1 MAIFDEELRALIE
14 KVLKLGS
21 MVEQAINDSIK
32 SLVERDSAIAMNTID
47 DDHVVN
53 MIDVEI
59 DEECIRLIA
68 LRQPRARDLRLITTA
83 MKITT
88 DLERIGDLAV
98 DVCERALELNE
109 EPQLK
114 PYIDIPRMAEI
125 AQKMVKDALDAFV
138 KRDYALARDVL
149 TRDDMKVEWLCQDW
163 GLGLG
168 RRVEQFSGHQHPD
181 VRARQLDIQV
191 VEMPRL
197 YPLSSENARAVRKA
211 VKTFDAHLHV
221 ARRAHLGRPR
231 LAHNVLMHLIRSYE
245 EADPDEKDPIHQYL
259 TFISNY
265 GEENCTYDIALRNF
279 MQTRAGE
286 IVLLDPAVSRDVLD
300 IIHNVGR

>member
-88 DLERIGDLAV
+88 DIERIGDLAV
-98 DVCERALELNE
+98 DICERALELNE

-138 KRDYALARDVL
+138 KKDSVLARDVL
-149 TRDDMKVEWLCQDW
+149 TRDDLVDHLNYQVFNELLLFMIQDPKTI
-163 GLGLG
+163 
-168 RRVEQFSGHQHPD
+168 S
-181 VRARQLDIQV
+181 
-191 VEMPRL
+191 
-197 YPLSSENARAVRKA
+197 RAVKITYISKYLERIADHATNIAEMVVYLVEGKI
-211 VKTFDAHLHV
+211 
-221 ARRAHLGRPR
+221 
-231 LAHNVLMHLIRSYE
+231 IR
-245 EADPDEKDPIHQYL
+245 H
-259 TFISNY
+259 
-265 GEENCTYDIALRNF
+265 
-279 MQTRAGE
+279 M
-286 IVLLDPAVSRDVLD
+286 AVSEEK
-300 IIHNVGR
+300 G